1 MSGACLARCLQP
13 ASRRYLARGLGN
25 HRLAASGHGY
35 RGKLD
40 LQSEEALQSPALAL
54 TEATIE
60 SGAMEAVAH
69 ARYGDV
75 TLPVFA
81 FSYVV
86 DREYYSGRF
95 ALFPYITDP
104 GESIFARMAGR
115 KLQLHYDPR
124 KPAEWFLPEELIE
137 GCEVEQEI
145 GPHWNNYYPK

>member
-1 MSGACLARCLQP
+1 LLVAYNELRGDTWRVDWKTIALLLLATVTVANWIYKAKKR
-13 ASRRYLARGLGN
+13 SKARLW
-25 HRLAASGHGY
+25 
-35 RGKLD
+35 
-40 LQSEEALQSPALAL
+40 PL

-69 ARYGDV
+69 SRYGDV

-115 KLQLHYDPR
+115 KLQVHYDPR

-137 GCEVEQEI
+137 GCKVEQEI